1 MYVPFLD
8 IVYGVLMVAV
18 FTSTNAFPTSQ
29 GGADAIMFGGINYL
43 RELRLIVDTMIA
55 TQSMTGSY
63 GSTAQATVGQS
74 SGAGGMRLGGSDMGA
89 VISASIAVIVSIW
102 IILR

>member
-1 MYVPFLD
+1 
-8 IVYGVLMVAV
+8 
-18 FTSTNAFPTSQ
+18 
-29 GGADAIMFGGINYL
+29 
-43 RELRLIVDTMIA
+43 MIA

-63 GSTAQATVGQS
+63 SSTAQATVGQS
-74 SGAGGMRLGGSDMGA
+74 SGAGGMRLGGSDMGV

>member
-1 MYVPFLD
+1 
-8 IVYGVLMVAV
+8 MVAV
-18 FTSTNAFPTSQ
+18 FTSTNTFPTSLV
-29 GGADAIMFGGINYL
+29 GAAAIMFGGITSENYG
-43 RELRLIVDTMIA
+43 LIVDTMIV

-63 GSTAQATVGQS
+63 SSTAQATVGQS
-74 SGAGGMRLGGSDMGA
+74 SGAGSMRLAGASNMGM